1 MMHIQIEYT
10 KDGCTYIVQPMF
22 SQSFISI
29 EDGEVW
35 AKYLKKK
42 IEGLVKEDVCQSQE
56 FQELR
61 KEIMQRRAEEKAQR
75 QRYEER
81 EEQRKET
88 EKRRKCMERP
98 KIDYVPKGLHIDLE
112 EAYEKYMQQ
121 VVTFQPENKEDFLYM
136 LRLLERWIN
145 KSVPQVIEK
154 NRPDAAY
161 AIAMSLCRSLPLL
174 IIRSD
179 ISEYLDEYK
188 LRIGKLAYAAFE
200 ALAESVKAWNNEA
213 ERKRTVFVIKQ
224 QLGYYKTYKNVQKR
238 VLAIMPTEKFVGDP
252 VPVEREMNDAE
263 LREAREKERK
273 RKEKELQ
280 MLEAEKEAKSLIPLN
295 IDYETRIFDPRN
307 INEDCS
313 RIWYMMTDEEKNINE
328 LTDKGAYKEAA
339 LLFLQLTKSMCRHFI
354 LDRHWEYFDDLY
366 SPEYAIED
374 MVKLFGRLKRERKL
388 PKDVDKYLH
397 EAWKEIAKT
406 ECCTDYGLP
415 RQELPF

>member
-1 MMHIQIEYT
+1 MVHIQIEYT
-10 KDGCTYIVQPMF
+10 IDGHTYIVQPIF
-22 SQSFISI
+22 SQSFITP

-81 EEQRKET
+81 EERRKET

-145 KSVPQVIEK
+145 KSVPQVMVK
-154 NRPDAAY
+154 SRPDAAY

-188 LRIGKLAYAAFE
+188 LRIGKLAYATFE
-200 ALAESVKAWNNEA
+200 ALSESVKAWNNEA

-224 QLGYYKTYKNVQKR
+224 QLGYYKAYKNVQKR
-238 VLAIMPTEKFVGDP
+238 MAAIMPTEAFVGEP

-263 LREAREKERK
+263 LREEREKERK

-280 MLEAEKEAKSLIPLN
+280 MLEAEREAKSLIPLN
-295 IDYETRIFDPRN
+295 IDYEIRIFDRRN

-313 RIWYMMTDEEKNINE
+313 RIWYMMTDEEKNIRE

-354 LDRHWEYFDDLY
+354 LDRHWEYFDDWY

-374 MVKLFGRLKRERKL
+374 MVKWFGRLKRERKL
-388 PKDVDKYLH
+388 PKDVDKYLY
-397 EAWKEIAKT
+397 EAWKEIAAT

-415 RQELPF
+415 RHELPF